1 MKNTFDLTMRNTL
14 QALLLIC
21 FFTIMMGCE
30 QKKNQQA
37 SEEAVPDEAIAEE
50 PTGNEFGEPVDVS
63 SAISLSALE
72 STMGDKTTRDGL
84 TVTGKVTEV
93 CQKKGC
99 WMKLEKE
106 NGEAMRVTFKDYALF
121 MPKDIAGK
129 DVVIRGKAY
138 SDTVTVDVL
147 RHFAEDAG
155 KSQAEIEA
163 ITEPEI
169 ALAFE
174 ADGVVISN

>member
-1 MKNTFDLTMRNTL
+1 MNKKF
-14 QALLLIC
+14 QALILFCIIALI
-21 FFTIMMGCE
+21 ISCE
-30 QKKNQQA
+30 QKN
-37 SEEAVPDEAIAEE
+37 SEDTSNNTEAAEAVKEE
-50 PTGNEFGEPVDVS
+50 SAGNIFGEPVDVNA
-63 SAISLSALE
+63 AISLASLE
-72 STMGDKTTRDGL
+72 AEIGDRL
-84 TVTGKVTEV
+84 AWENITVTGKVTEV

-99 WMKLEKE
+99 WMKLMKD

-121 MPKDIAGK
+121 MPTDITVK
-129 DVVIRGKAY
+129 EVVLRGKAY

-174 ADGVVISN
+174 ADGVIIEE

>member
-1 MKNTFDLTMRNTL
+1 MKNLLYTFILFSLAT
-14 QALLLIC
+14 
-21 FFTIMMGCE
+21 FFFSCE
-30 QKKNQQA
+30 QKSNEQTSA
-37 SEEAVPDEAIAEE
+37 GDENTEDAMEE
-50 PTGNEFGEPVDVS
+50 PTGNEFGEPVDIS
-63 SAISLSALE
+63 TAISLTTLE
-72 STMGDKTTRDGL
+72 ASMGDKTNWEGL
-84 TVTGKVTEV
+84 TVVGTVTEV

-99 WMKLEKE
+99 WMMLKKE
-106 NGEAMRVTFKDYALF
+106 NGETMRVTFKDYGLF

-129 DVVIRGKAY
+129 EVVIRGKAY

>member
-1 MKNTFDLTMRNTL
+1 MKKILFTFILFSLATL
-14 QALLLIC
+14 L
-21 FFTIMMGCE
+21 FNCE
-30 QKKNQQA
+30 QKNNA
-37 SEEAVPDEAIAEE
+37 TTTTEVENEELAMEE
-50 PTGNEFGEPVDVS
+50 PTGNEFGEPVDIS
-63 SAISLSALE
+63 TAISLTALE
-72 STMGDKTTRDGL
+72 ANMGDKTTWEGL

-99 WMKLEKE
+99 WMMLEKE
-106 NGEAMRVTFKDYALF
+106 DGETMRVTFKDYGLF

-174 ADGVVISN
+174 ADGVIISD